1 MITDITR
8 WGAFK
13 PLLCAFFVLGLS
25 GVLLAQVAPH
35 AGGAAERDILRVRR
49 FPKPSKALLLR
60 TPEYNT
66 SVARSGGSRR
76 PREWMVHETNYETRP
91 EWIDSLDFSYT
102 VMMEN
107 RTPDGKK
114 EFNLFQATIRYSD
127 IAKGE
132 HIACVVLPPPA
143 TARFGEIAGIA
154 LEITMD
160 GNIIET
166 QSEVKIDGLPAEW
179 WKNPRVLDNPNV
191 VRRPGYL
198 VDRSKT
204 PFGLINIDNYEMVK

>member
-1 MITDITR
+1 MLFNSIGFRRISLMKGDSMITDITR

-102 VMMEN
+102 VL
-107 RTPDGKK
+107 RVWYCRRRQLPDSGK
-114 EFNLFQATIRYSD
+114 
-127 IAKGE
+127 
-132 HIACVVLPPPA
+132 
-143 TARFGEIAGIA
+143 
-154 LEITMD
+154 
-160 GNIIET
+160 
-166 QSEVKIDGLPAEW
+166 
-179 WKNPRVLDNPNV
+179 
-191 VRRPGYL
+191 
-198 VDRSKT
+198 
-204 PFGLINIDNYEMVK
+204 